1 MFFKNNFDFVAIGE
15 TTIDAFIRLKEATV
29 RCDANNENC
38 QLCVNFGAKIPYE
51 SVTEI
56 AAVGNAGNAAV
67 SASRLGLSS
76 ALVANVGADD
86 NGKKCINSLKK
97 DGVNTDFVIINPDKD
112 TNYHY
117 VLWYEKERTILQK
130 HSHFDYKLPD
140 IGETK
145 WIYLTSLGENSL
157 PFHKEILEY
166 LKNYPATKMAFQP
179 GIFQIK
185 FGKESLKAIY
195 EVTEVFF
202 CNMEEARTILE
213 NDEHDVKRLMEEMRK
228 LGPKITVITDGIKGA
243 YAYDGQDAWFMPPY
257 PDPLPPYERTG
268 AGDAFSSTFVAG
280 LAMGKSIENALMM
293 APVNSMSVVQKI
305 GAQEGLLTLPELEK
319 YLEQAP
325 EDYKPKKI

>member
-1 MFFKNNFDFVAIGE
+1 MFFNKDLDFVAVGE
-15 TTIDAFIRLKEATV
+15 TTIDAFIRLKDATV
-29 RCDANNENC
+29 RCDINNENC

-56 AAVGNAGNAAV
+56 VAVGNAGNAAV

-76 ALVANVGADD
+76 ALVANVGPDD
-86 NGKKCINSLKK
+86 NGKKCINSLKN

-140 IGETK
+140 IGKTK

-166 LKNYPATKMAFQP
+166 LKNHPETKMAFQP

-185 FGKESLKAIY
+185 FGKEALKEIY
-195 EVTEVFF
+195 EATEVFF
-202 CNMEEARTILE
+202 CNVEEARTILG
-213 NDEHDVKRLMEEMRK
+213 NDEHDVKKLMEKMRK
-228 LGPKITVITDGIKGA
+228 LGPKIVVITDGIKGA
-243 YAYDGQDAWFMPPY
+243 YAHDEEDHYFMPVY
-257 PDPLPPYERTG
+257 PHEPFERTG

-280 LAMGKSIENALMM
+280 LAMGKSIEEALMM

-305 GAQEGLLTLPELEK
+305 GAQAGLLTMEQIQE
-319 YLEQAP
+319 YLKTAP
-325 EDYKPKKI
+325 ANYRPSKIN

>member
-56 AAVGNAGNAAV
+56 AAVGNAGNASV

-86 NGKKCINSLKK
+86 NGKKCVNSLRK

-130 HSHFDYKLPD
+130 HSNFDYKLPD

-157 PFHKEILEY
+157 PFHKEILKY
-166 LKNYPATKMAFQP
+166 LKKHPETKMAFQP

-185 FGKESLKAIY
+185 FGKDALKEIY
-195 EVTEVFF
+195 EAAEVFF
-202 CNMEEARTILE
+202 CNVEEARTILG
-213 NDEHDVKRLMEEMRK
+213 NDEHDVKKLMEEMRK
-228 LGPKITVITDGIKGA
+228 LGPKIIVITDGINGA
-243 YAYDGQDAWFMPPY
+243 YARDGENYYFMPVY
-257 PDPLPPYERTG
+257 PHQPFERTG

-280 LAMGKSIENALMM
+280 LAMGKSIEEALIM
-293 APVNSMSVVQKI
+293 APINSMSVVQKI
-305 GAQEGLLTLPELEK
+305 GAQAGLLTLPELEK
-319 YLEQAP
+319 YLQQAP
-325 EDYKPKKI
+325 EDYKPRKI

>member
-51 SVTEI
+51 SVTEVV
-56 AAVGNAGNAAV
+56 AVGNAGNASV
-67 SASRLGLSS
+67 SASRLGLKS
-76 ALVANVGADD
+76 ALVANVGPDD

-157 PFHKEILEY
+157 PFHKEILKY
-166 LKNYPATKMAFQP
+166 LKKHSETKMAFQP

-185 FGKESLKAIY
+185 FGKDALKEIY
-195 EVTEVFF
+195 EATEVFF
-202 CNMEEARTILE
+202 CNVEEARTILG
-213 NDEHDVKRLMEEMRK
+213 NDEHDVKKLMEEMRK
-228 LGPKITVITDGIKGA
+228 LGPKIVVITDGINGA
-243 YAYDGQDAWFMPPY
+243 YAHNGENYYFMPVY
-257 PDPLPPYERTG
+257 PHQPFERTG
-268 AGDAFSSTFVAG
+268 AGDAFSSTFVVA
-280 LAMGKSIENALMM
+280 LAMGKSIEESLMM
-293 APVNSMSVVQKI
+293 APINSMSVVQHV
-305 GAQEGLLTLPELEK
+305 GAQEGLLTLPEIEK
-319 YLEQAP
+319 FLQQAP
-325 EDYKPKKI
+325 DDYKPRRIN

>member
-15 TTIDAFIRLKEATV
+15 TTIDAFIRLRDATV
-29 RCDANNENC
+29 RCDINNENC

-56 AAVGNAGNAAV
+56 VAVGNAGNAAV

-76 ALVANVGADD
+76 ALIANVGPDD
-86 NGKKCINSLKK
+86 NGKKCINSLRK

-130 HSHFDYKLPD
+130 HSHFDYKLPN

-157 PFHKEILEY
+157 PLHKEILEY
-166 LKNYPATKMAFQP
+166 LKNHPKTKMAFQP

-185 FGKESLKAIY
+185 FGAEKLAGLYKMTKVFICNVQEAQRILVTKEEKP
-195 EVTEVFF
+195 
-202 CNMEEARTILE
+202 ME
-213 NDEHDVKRLMEEMRK
+213 LMKMISY
-228 LGPKITVITDGIKGA
+228 LGPKIVVVTDGVKGA
-243 YAYDGQDAWFMPPY
+243 YAYNGEDAWFMPPY
-257 PDPLPPYERTG
+257 PDPKPPFERTG
-268 AGDAFSSTFVAG
+268 AGDAFSATFVAG
-280 LAMGKSIENALMM
+280 LAMGKNIEESLMM

-305 GAQEGLLTLPELEK
+305 GAQEGLLTLEEIEK
-319 YLEQAP
+319 YLQQAP
-325 EDYKPKKI
+325 EDYKPRRI

>member
-56 AAVGNAGNAAV
+56 AAVGNAGNASV

-86 NGKKCINSLKK
+86 NGKKCVNSLRK

-130 HSHFDYKLPD
+130 HSNFDYKLPD

-157 PFHKEILEY
+157 PFHKEILKY
-166 LKNYPATKMAFQP
+166 LKKHPETKMAFQP

-185 FGKESLKAIY
+185 FGKDALKEIY
-195 EVTEVFF
+195 EAAEVFF
-202 CNMEEARTILE
+202 CNVEEARTILG
-213 NDEHDVKRLMEEMRK
+213 NDEHDVKKLMEEMRK
-228 LGPKITVITDGIKGA
+228 LGPKITVVTDGVKGA

-268 AGDAFSSTFVAG
+268 AGDAFSSTFVAA

>member
-1 MFFKNNFDFVAIGE
+1 
-15 TTIDAFIRLKEATV
+15 
-29 RCDANNENC
+29 
-38 QLCVNFGAKIPYE
+38 VNFGAKIPYE

-56 AAVGNAGNAAV
+56 VAVGNAGNAAV

-76 ALVANVGADD
+76 ALVANVGPDD
-86 NGKKCINSLKK
+86 NGKKCINSLKN

-140 IGETK
+140 IGKTK

-166 LKNYPATKMAFQP
+166 LKNHPETKMAFQP

-185 FGKESLKAIY
+185 FGKEALKEIY
-195 EVTEVFF
+195 EATEVFF
-202 CNMEEARTILE
+202 CNVEEARTILG
-213 NDEHDVKRLMEEMRK
+213 NDEHDVKKLMEKMRK
-228 LGPKITVITDGIKGA
+228 LGPKIVVITDGIKGA
-243 YAYDGQDAWFMPPY
+243 YAHDEEDHYFMPVY
-257 PDPLPPYERTG
+257 PHEPFERTG

-280 LAMGKSIENALMM
+280 LAMGKSIEEALMM

-305 GAQEGLLTLPELEK
+305 GAQAGLLTMEQIQE
-319 YLEQAP
+319 YLKTAP
-325 EDYKPKKI
+325 ANYRPSKIN

>member
-15 TTIDAFIRLKEATV
+15 TTIDAFIRLRDATV
-29 RCDANNENC
+29 RCDINNENC

-56 AAVGNAGNAAV
+56 VAVGNAGNAAV

-76 ALVANVGADD
+76 ALVANVGPDD
-86 NGKKCINSLKK
+86 NGKKCINSLKN

-130 HSHFDYKLPD
+130 HSHFDYKLPN

-157 PFHKEILEY
+157 PLHKEILEY
-166 LKNYPATKMAFQP
+166 LKNHPETKMAFQP

-185 FGKESLKAIY
+185 FGKEALKEIY
-195 EVTEVFF
+195 EATEVFF
-202 CNMEEARTILE
+202 CNVEEARTILG
-213 NDEHDVKRLMEEMRK
+213 NDEHDVKKLMEKMRK
-228 LGPKITVITDGIKGA
+228 LGPKIVVITDGIKGA
-243 YAYDGQDAWFMPPY
+243 YAHDEEDHYFMPVY
-257 PDPLPPYERTG
+257 PHEPFERTG

-280 LAMGKSIENALMM
+280 LAMGKSIEEALMM

-305 GAQEGLLTLPELEK
+305 GAQAGLLTMEQIQE
-319 YLEQAP
+319 YLKTAP
-325 EDYKPKKI
+325 ANYRPSKIN

>member
-67 SASRLGLSS
+67 SASRLGLNS

-157 PFHKEILEY
+157 PFHKEILKY
-166 LKNYPATKMAFQP
+166 LKKHSETKMAFQP

-185 FGKESLKAIY
+185 FGKDALKEIY
-195 EVTEVFF
+195 EATEVFF
-202 CNMEEARTILE
+202 CNVEEARTILG
-213 NDEHDVKRLMEEMRK
+213 NDEHDVKKLMEEMRK
-228 LGPKITVITDGIKGA
+228 LGPKIIVITDGINGA
-243 YAYDGQDAWFMPPY
+243 YARDGENYYFMPVY
-257 PDPLPPYERTG
+257 PHQPFERTG

-280 LAMGKSIENALMM
+280 LAMGKSIEEALMM
-293 APVNSMSVVQKI
+293 APINSMSVVQKI
-305 GAQEGLLTLPELEK
+305 GAQAGLLTLSEIEK
-319 YLEQAP
+319 YLRQAP
-325 EDYKPKKI
+325 IGYKPRKIS